1 MLTIQALK
9 FPDIGEYVVL
19 RGDKGI
25 LLFHWDKE
33 AQEFLPVLKPVF
45 CSCSIE
51 DVAVEQ
57 MNLE

>member
-9 FPDIGEYVVL
+9 FPDIGEYIVL

-25 LLFHWDKE
+25 LLFRWDKE
-33 AQEFLPVLKPVF
+33 TQEFSLVLEPVF
-45 CSCSIE
+45 CSCKIE

-57 MNLE
+57 VNLE